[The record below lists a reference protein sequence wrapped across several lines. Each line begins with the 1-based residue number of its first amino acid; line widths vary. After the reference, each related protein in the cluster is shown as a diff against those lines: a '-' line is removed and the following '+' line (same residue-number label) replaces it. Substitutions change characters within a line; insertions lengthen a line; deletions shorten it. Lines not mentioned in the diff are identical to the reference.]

1 MARAEQMAEATFKK
15 STPREY
21 FESLVITVIL
31 ALFGTTFIVQ
41 AFKIPT
47 PSMEDNLLVG
57 DHLLVNKFV
66 FGSHGSAFDRV
77 LPLRDIKHGDV
88 IVFKYPKDLT
98 KHYVK
103 RAIGLPGDRLKIV
116 DKQVFINDV
125 AQNEPYKIHKSPPG
139 SYADPFRDFFPPKPH
154 AGRIFRGSDEDPYW
168 YEEHVKDGEI
178 VVPPNHYFAMGDNR
192 DNSLDSRYWGF
203 VPRENIIGKP
213 LIIYWSYNASTE
225 SLASSSVNAL
235 SHHFLD
241 LAQHFFTKTRW
252 RRTFML
258 VHGYHSND

>member
-1 MARAEQMAEATFKK
+1 MAEVAYKK
-15 STPREY
+15 STIREY

-66 FGSHGSAFDRV
+66 FGSRGSFLDRI
-77 LPLRDIKHGDV
+77 LPFKDINRGDV

-103 RAIGLPGDRLKIV
+103 RAIGLPGDRVKIV
-116 DKQVFINDV
+116 DKQVFVNDV
-125 AQNEPYKIHKSPPG
+125 PLKEPYKIHKSPPG

-154 AGRIFRGSDEDPYW
+154 PGRVYRSLDDEDPYW
-168 YEEHVKDGEI
+168 YEDFTKDGEI
-178 VVPPNHYFAMGDNR
+178 VVPPGNYFAMGDNR
-192 DNSLDSRYWGF
+192 DNSADSRYWGF
-203 VPRENIIGKP
+203 VARDLIVGKG
-213 LIIYWSYNASTE
+213 LIIYWSYETDSDEYRRTE
-225 SLASSSVNAL
+225 VSDRVQQ
-235 SHHFLD
+235 FTD
-241 LAQHFFTKTRW
+241 LFTNFFTKTRW
-252 RRTFML
+252 SRTL
-258 VHGYHSND
+258 RIIR